1 MKVDPAFLLEAYSH
15 PSAVRC
21 YSQAVGRVGL
31 WKSERDFFGKHLRAE
46 GRLLD
51 LGCGAGRTTFAL
63 HAAGY
68 RNILGADLSPQMVRQ
83 ARTHA
88 SRKKAK
94 LRFRVADAC
103 RLPFEPQSFEGC
115 LFSFNGLMTIP
126 RRSQRIAA
134 LREIRRVLVPG
145 GRFVFTT
152 HERLDDAASRAVWRK
167 ERALWRAGK
176 QDPQLHEFGDELIDE
191 LGRPTFIHVPDRREV
206 LDSLEAA
213 GLEWVEDEYPDLA
226 LESKAVRDFVSFKC
240 RFWAAEKRS
249 SAGGTRRRRRP
260 PGRPRHGIFQSSRV
274 RVAPSGR
281 SRITR

>member
-1 MKVDPAFLLEAYSH
+1 MKVDPAFLLESYSH

-21 YSQAVGRVGL
+21 YSRAVGRVGL
-31 WKSERDFFGKHLRAE
+31 WKSETSFFGKHLRAD
-46 GRLLD
+46 GRVLD

-68 RNILGADLSPQMVRQ
+68 ENILGADLSPQMVRQ

-88 SRKKAK
+88 SRRRLKI
-94 LRFRVADAC
+94 RFRVADAC
-103 RLPFEPQSFEGC
+103 RLPFESKSFEGC

-167 ERALWRAGK
+167 ERALWRAGR
-176 QDPQLHEFGDELIDE
+176 QDPHLHEFGDEVHDE
-191 LGRPTFIHVPDRREV
+191 MGRPSFIHVPDRTEI
-206 LDSLEAA
+206 LECLKPAD
-213 GLEWVEDEYPDLA
+213 LEWVEDIYPGLA
-226 LESKAVRDFVSFKC
+226 RESKVVRDFVSFKC
-240 RFWAAEKRS
+240 RFWAA
-249 SAGGTRRRRRP
+249 RRP
-260 PGRPRHGIFQSSRV
+260 TR
-274 RVAPSGR
+274 SGR
-281 SRITR
+281 GPG